1 MHVTKALDC
10 FSTCPYVFESIGR
23 AGEIRTHDLL
33 HPKQARYQAAPR
45 PELLYLNTPSP
56 GPSTWSLV
64 QCGMSLKQGSC
75 RWMQFSLKNLD
86 QFSVSEMEEL
96 PSAVGK

>member
-1 MHVTKALDC
+1 
-10 FSTCPYVFESIGR
+10 
-23 AGEIRTHDLL
+23 
-33 HPKQARYQAAPR
+33 
-45 PELLYLNTPSP
+45 
-56 GPSTWSLV
+56 
-64 QCGMSLKQGSC
+64 MSLKQGSC